1 MENVISMYDKL
12 ILHKITYETSSSTVT
27 AICELVRH
35 NKRTQTSFLISH
47 TDLNRML
54 SKIISEGYEFDSE
67 KLNSIQFEDGTE
79 IIDYQFD
86 QLFGGPIVLEEFEFN
101 HVVTEIRA

>member
-12 ILHKITYETSSSTVT
+12 ILHKISYETSSAAVT
-27 AICELVRH
+27 AICELVNSSQRI
-35 NKRTQTSFLISH
+35 QASFLISH
-47 TDLNRML
+47 TDLNRIL
-54 SKIISEGYEFDSE
+54 SKIISQGYEFDSE
-67 KLNSIQFEDGTE
+67 QLNSIKFEDGTE

-86 QLFGGPIVLEEFEFN
+86 QLFGEPIILEEFEFS